1 MSSIIYPITN
11 FKKTEQLSL
20 ERGEGVYVYDNEG
33 KQYLEGMAG
42 LWCTALGYGNQE
54 LIDAS
59 SEQMGQLS
67 YSHMFSG
74 KTHPI
79 GMELSEKLAAMV
91 PVENAKISFGNSGSD
106 ANDTLIK
113 LLRYYF
119 DAIGKPEKYK
129 IIARDRAYHGVTVAS
144 ASLTGLPVNHAH
156 FHLPFEAL
164 GVLRAD
170 APHYYHG
177 ALPGESEGD
186 FVNRITDNL
195 EKMILKEGA
204 ETIAAFIAEPITG
217 ASGVIVPP
225 AGYYEKT
232 QALLSKYDILF
243 WADEVITGFG
253 RTGNDFGS
261 TTMNIQ
267 KPDMMTLAKQL
278 SSAYMPIS
286 ASIIRGDMYEAMIE
300 NSDKA
305 GVFGHGYTYS
315 GHPVASAVALKTLE
329 IYERDEIFAKAT
341 VLGEYMQKKMQ
352 TFKDHPLVG
361 EVRGKGLIGAIEIV
375 ANKERNEAFKDGSV
389 GGFAVQAC
397 QDEGLIVRV
406 VAGAS
411 IAFCPPLIITETQ
424 IDEIFD
430 KFGRALEST
439 LAYVNQQNLMVA

>member
-1 MSSIIYPITN
+1 MSIIYPITN
-11 FKKTEQLSL
+11 FKKTEQLNL
-20 ERGEGVYVYDNEG
+20 ERGEGIYVYDNEG

-59 SEQMGQLS
+59 AAQMGQLS

-79 GMELSEKLAAMV
+79 GKQLADKLAAMV

-144 ASLTGLPVNHAH
+144 ASLTGLAVNHAH
-156 FHLPFEAL
+156 FHLPFDAL

-177 ALPGESEGD
+177 ALNGESEDD
-186 FVNRITDNL
+186 FVDRITNNL

-204 ETIAAFIAEPITG
+204 ETIAAFIAEPVTG

-329 IYERDEIFAKAT
+329 IYERDDMFAKAA

-352 TFKDHPLVG
+352 AFKDHPLVG

-375 ANKERNEAFKDGSV
+375 ANKERNEAFKDGSA

-406 VAGAS
+406 VAGSS
-411 IAFCPPLIITETQ
+411 IAFCPPLIITEAQ
-424 IDEIFD
+424 LDELFE

>member
-11 FKKTEQLSL
+11 FKKTEQLNL
-20 ERGEGVYVYDNEG
+20 ERGEGVYVYDNHG

-144 ASLTGLPVNHAH
+144 ASLTGLAVNHAH

-170 APHYYHG
+170 APHYFHG
-177 ALPGESEGD
+177 ALAGESKED

-195 EKMILKEGA
+195 EKMILKEGP
-204 ETIAAFIAEPITG
+204 ETIAAFIAEPVTG

-329 IYERDEIFAKAT
+329 IYERDEIFAKAA
-341 VLGEYMQKKMQ
+341 VLGEYMQNKMQ

-375 ANKERNEAFKDGSV
+375 ANKERNEAFKDASV

-397 QDEGLIVRV
+397 QDE
-406 VAGAS
+406 
-411 IAFCPPLIITETQ
+411 
-424 IDEIFD
+424 
-430 KFGRALEST
+430 
-439 LAYVNQQNLMVA
+439 

>member
-11 FKKTEQLSL
+11 FKKTEQLNL
-20 ERGEGVYVYDNEG
+20 ERGEGVYVYDNHG

-144 ASLTGLPVNHAH
+144 ASLTGLAVNHAH

-177 ALPGESEGD
+177 ALAGESEDD

-195 EKMILKEGA
+195 EKMILKEGP
-204 ETIAAFIAEPITG
+204 ETIAAFIAEPVTG

-232 QALLSKYDILF
+232 QGLLSKYDILF

-329 IYERDEIFAKAT
+329 IYERDEIFAKAA

-375 ANKERNEAFKDGSV
+375 ANKERNEAFKDASV

-397 QDEGLIVRV
+397 QNEGLIVRV
-406 VAGAS
+406 VAGTS

>member
-1 MSSIIYPITN
+1 LLIYPITN
-11 FKKTEQLSL
+11 FKKTEQLNL
-20 ERGEGVYVYDNEG
+20 VRGEGVYVYDNEG

-79 GMELSEKLAAMV
+79 GMELSEKLAAML
-91 PVENAKISFGNSGSD
+91 PVESAKISFGNSGSD

-144 ASLTGLPVNHAH
+144 ASLTGLAVNHTH
-156 FHLPFEAL
+156 FHLPFDAL

-177 ALPGESEGD
+177 ALPSESEDD
-186 FVNRITDNL
+186 FVDRITNNL

-225 AGYYEKT
+225 EGYYEK
-232 QALLSKYDILF
+232 
-243 WADEVITGFG
+243 
-253 RTGNDFGS
+253 N
-261 TTMNIQ
+261 
-267 KPDMMTLAKQL
+267 
-278 SSAYMPIS
+278 
-286 ASIIRGDMYEAMIE
+286 AMIE
-300 NSDKA
+300 NTDKA

-341 VLGEYMQKKMQ
+341 ILGEYMQKKLQ

-375 ANKERNEAFKDGSV
+375 ANKEHQEAFKDGSV

-397 QDEGLIVRV
+397 QDEGLIIRA
-406 VAGAS
+406 VAGS
-411 IAFCPPLIITETQ
+411 SLAFCPPLIITEAQ

-430 KFGRALEST
+430 KFGRALEAT
-439 LAYVNQQNLMVA
+439 LAYVNQRNLRVA